1 MGKKVF
7 NERWLGVT
15 PIRYKTVKLTSAEIL
30 ALFTTAKTLVPA
42 QGAGKIVEFVSAVFF
57 LDYGSIDYATRGI
70 LTVKTTGDTALSAP
84 IAAASLVQLSADGYR
99 VASALSADDIALVS
113 NEGLKLTC
121 NTGNP
126 TAGDSEII
134 VHVAYRVHDFN

>member
-1 MGKKVF
+1 MSKKVF

-30 ALFTTAKTLVPA
+30 ALNTADKVLVPA
-42 QGAGKIVEFVSAVFF
+42 QGVGKIVEFVSAVFF
-57 LDYGSIDYATRGI
+57 LDYGSVDYDTAGI
-70 LTVKTTGDTALSAP
+70 LTVKTTGNTALSAP
-84 IAAASLVQLSADGYR
+84 IAANALVQLSADGYR
-99 VASALSADDIALVS
+99 VAGALSADDIALIS

-121 NTGNP
+121 DTGDP
-126 TAGDSEII
+126 GSGDSEII